1 MDGIR
6 PGQMKLGKLEGEDCK
21 SLRALWEEVFYGDS
35 RKFTDYYF
43 KEKAALNHG
52 YVLRDGEMPA
62 SMLYLSPYPVML
74 RSGDTFACR
83 ELNYIVG
90 VATKEPYRHRGCMDR
105 LLKEALRDMYGKAQ
119 PFTFLMPADC
129 AIYRP
134 YQFTYIYRRTEYTLG
149 NGPVTGMGKTCTMGG
164 MKKMGKEDLPFL
176 AEFAQAYMERH
187 YDVFIRRDI
196 PYFTRMEKEL
206 QAQEGGIFLAG
217 EKDGIKGYLLYA
229 EEEQGE
235 IQEAVWEGEYGAWG
249 LPAHPTGQKTPVIM
263 ARTVDAKAMLSLLRA
278 KSGSITLRIRV
289 SDPVLDGN
297 NGIWN
302 CVFTEDGA
310 EVYKDSAGT
319 KAAKNH
325 REREKENAPAL
336 MAASAERAYDLEL
349 SIPALT
355 SWVFGF
361 GQEEKCACPVDGADL
376 DMGEKVRRKLCGIRR
391 LEHVF
396 LNEIV

>member
-6 PGQMKLGKLEGEDCK
+6 PGQMKLGKPEGEDCK

-52 YVLRDGEMPA
+52 YVLRDGEMPV

-134 YQFTYIYRRTEYTLG
+134 YQFTYIYRRAEYTLG
-149 NGPVTGMGKTCTMGG
+149 NGPVTGRGKTCTMGG

-249 LPAHPTGQKTPVIM
+249 LPAHPCVG
-263 ARTVDAKAMLSLLRA
+263 
-278 KSGSITLRIRV
+278 SGF
-289 SDPVLDGN
+289 G
-297 NGIWN
+297 
-302 CVFTEDGA
+302 
-310 EVYKDSAGT
+310 
-319 KAAKNH
+319 
-325 REREKENAPAL
+325 REQR
-336 MAASAERAYDLEL
+336 DLEL
-349 SIPALT
+349 R
-355 SWVFGF
+355 VYGRRRRGVQRFG
-361 GQEEKCACPVDGADL
+361 GDKSGKESSGERKGKCSRAHGCVGGA
-376 DMGEKVRRKLCGIRR
+376 GIRFGTVHPGTDVLGIR
-391 LEHVF
+391 LRTGGTMRLPGRWRGVGYGGKGTPEAVRD
-396 LNEIV
+396 